1 MILTSVALH
10 RHAAPPQRPCHKRK
24 VAWEPRCAEIFEG
37 KRRAGEMQAEVVNR
51 VVEEE
56 FRELELALEC
66 QLCKEGFKAP
76 VMLPCGHSFCSLC
89 IRRSAVPDVVC
100 VRSVQLHAAQ
110 RSARINTRSHA
121 HTRDRVHAHTHTHTR
136 PHASLSAGQCSC
148 CSAARCAEKAA
159 GKTTCA
165 RISFCN
171 SSLTT
176 SSSFPRASAHIL
188 KVCSL

>member
-1 MILTSVALH
+1 
-10 RHAAPPQRPCHKRK
+10 
-24 VAWEPRCAEIFEG
+24 
-37 KRRAGEMQAEVVNR
+37 MQAEVVKR
-51 VVEEE
+51 VVDEE
-56 FRELELALEC
+56 FRELELGLEC

-89 IRRSAVPDVVC
+89 IRRSAVADVVC
-100 VRSVQLHAAQ
+100 VCSVQLLNVVRASICARMRARVIVCMHANL
-110 RSARINTRSHA
+110 RTLTRTHA
-121 HTRDRVHAHTHTHTR
+121 R

-159 GKTTCA
+159 GKTTYA

-188 KVCSL
+188 KSAHFNASEIANILGH